1 MTINNGDDF
10 SKDKKGIY
18 AYSKNREISWLG
30 FNQRVLRE
38 ALDDNNPLYE
48 KLKFISIFNSNLDE
62 FYNVRV
68 GSLNDLTLLK
78 NPPKD
83 NKTGMTPQEQL
94 NLIYEDTKYL
104 LKENDEIYY
113 HVMAEL
119 EKYGIKSY
127 RFDELNGE
135 QELYINNIYVLVEC
149 QRL

>member
-1 MTINNGDDF
+1 MDLSNDDNI
-10 SKDKKGIY
+10 STNKESIY
-18 AYSKNREISWLG
+18 NYSKNREISWIG

-38 ALDDNNPLYE
+38 ALDDDNPLYE

-94 NLIYEDTKYL
+94 NAIYENTRYL
-104 LKENDEIYY
+104 LKEKLLK
-113 HVMAEL
+113 VFLAA
-119 EKYGIKSY
+119 
-127 RFDELNGE
+127 
-135 QELYINNIYVLVEC
+135 
-149 QRL
+149 